1 MARIYQEYL
10 KKAEQE
16 PISISELVLRVQN
29 TIRILFKES
38 DLEYF
43 FGGLISLSEFACYLV
58 FEAVAQDIREKLEKM
73 RVYEYAKSFYANGV
87 NIGDESF
94 PDSDIHNLYRGV
106 DRDVN
111 LRKEFLTAAITRQR
125 VPLDEEKLKWI
136 HDIRDPSKI
145 RYGYSFTKLQMEQLH
160 DKDDFWIKKVHELRR
175 FQNPKHAPNR
185 DVKQYYESLTAHAQK
200 SLNQS
205 EAKDRVLA
213 AINLNDFENHNLSFF
228 LYHVAEYCIRN
239 GKEKIDAAM
248 ETCLLTIA
256 SALSLGEGETST
268 KVFHK
273 PVLFMRRFIPAAVDG
288 CADEIS
294 RYAHLE
300 FLGLCLRKS
309 VLPEMLKEIQYSYE
323 DVDAFVRAP
332 DGFPNYNIFQ
342 VYDKPCW
349 DEQGKMISLLRDL
362 IKRLTVDPLSE

>member
-1 MARIYQEYL
+1 MARIYREHQE
-10 KKAEQE
+10 KTEQNA
-16 PISISELVLRVQN
+16 ISMLALSVQETVQTLLSEAGLG
-29 TIRILFKES
+29 
-38 DLEYF
+38 YF
-43 FGGLISLSEFACYLV
+43 FGGLISLPEFVCYVV

-73 RVYEYAKSFYANGV
+73 RVYEYAKSFYVNGV

-213 AINLNDFENHNLSFF
+213 AINLNDFENHNLNFF
-228 LYHVAEYCIRN
+228 LYRVAEYCIRN
-239 GKEKIDAAM
+239 GKEKIDEPM
-248 ETCLLTIA
+248 ESRLLMIA
-256 SALSLGEGETST
+256 SALSWGEGKTDM

-273 PVLFMRRFIPAAVDG
+273 PVLFMGRFIPAAVDG
-288 CADEIS
+288 CEDEIS

-323 DVDAFVRAP
+323 DVDGFIRAP
-332 DGFPNYNIFQ
+332 YGLLNYNIYQ
-342 VYDKPCW
+342 VYDEPSW

-362 IKRLTVDPLSE
+362 IKRLTVDPLS